1 VPSVDTA
8 WLGPALEIEDL
19 TVTLQVHLNR
29 RLLGARP
36 GDRGTLHLGE
46 AEALVYIETY
56 EPSWRFISD
65 DQSAVD
71 FATRNGLQAID
82 TPEVLAE
89 CYDDGEIGCPQAYDL
104 IIAMREAGRGVRLP
118 PDHWYVCPPLPCP

>member
-19 TVTLQVHLNR
+19 TVTLQVHQ
-29 RLLGARP
+29 
-36 GDRGTLHLGE
+36 
-46 AEALVYIETY
+46 TY